1 MSDCPTHGALLG
13 GYVLGALEPE
23 EMREMRR
30 HLEACPACSREL
42 ARLGDIPGL
51 LDTVVPADVPPPAP
65 PPRLEEA
72 LLDRVAREGRGRP
85 SGRARRRQ
93 RVLAAGLAAAAATV
107 ALVLVLTLSN
117 GDEEAYAH
125 ASLAGAPGARADVE
139 VDAVEAG
146 TRVRLRA
153 RGLAPARGAGYQLW
167 CIRTD
172 GRWVS
177 GGSFHARDGTADVV
191 LTAAVQPGQYH
202 RLVVTRAGTR
212 APAVLRGRLEY

>member
-1 MSDCPTHGALLG
+1 MSDCPTHGELLG

-23 EMREMRR
+23 EMRDMRR
-30 HLEACPACSREL
+30 HLESCAVCSRQR
-42 ARLGDIPGL
+42 ARLDDIPGL

-85 SGRARRRQ
+85 SGRARGRW
-93 RVLAAGLAAAAATV
+93 RVLAGGLAAAAATA
-107 ALVLVLTLSN
+107 ALVLALTRPD

-125 ASLAGAPGARADVE
+125 AGLAGAPGARASVE
-139 VDAVEAG
+139 VEAVDAG

-153 RGLAPARGAGYQLW
+153 RGLAPAGRAGYQLW

-177 GGSFHARDGTADVV
+177 GGSFHARGGTADVV

-202 RLVVTRAGTR
+202 RLVVTRAGSRT
-212 APAVLRGRLEY
+212 PAVLRGRLEY